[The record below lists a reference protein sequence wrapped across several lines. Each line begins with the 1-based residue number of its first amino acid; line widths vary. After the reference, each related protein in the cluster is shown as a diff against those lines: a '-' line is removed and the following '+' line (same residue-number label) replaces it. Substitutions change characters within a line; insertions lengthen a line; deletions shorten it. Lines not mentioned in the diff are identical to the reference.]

1 LRDLLRDEGALSGLG
16 KAVFLSYASQ
26 DAEAAQ
32 HLCHALRTAGVEVWF
47 DQSELRGGDAWDALI
62 RRQIKGCYLFVPIIS
77 ANTQSREEGYFRR
90 EWKLAVDR
98 TNDMAEDRAFLFP
111 IVIDDTSDS
120 DARVPEKFREV
131 QWTRLPAGA
140 RADAFVERVRRLLSP
155 EATMPTTTSG
165 RSSAPPTSSTSAAS
179 TRPPPQA
186 SRSFMPWIVGV
197 LVILATGYF
206 VAEKLVASKH
216 APSAAEAPATSP
228 SPVAI
233 SDKSIAVLPFTDMSE
248 KKDQE
253 YIADGMAEELLD
265 LLTKIP
271 GLRVIGRTSSFQ
283 FKGKGED
290 LRTIGRTLGA
300 TYVVEGS
307 LRKVGE
313 RLRVTAQ
320 LIGSKDG
327 SHLWS
332 ETYDGR
338 SGDAFKMQD
347 QITSGIVRA
356 LQVTVGADDMQ
367 PRPALNS
374 TEAYDLYLR
383 GRYASDRFDRA
394 GLESAISYFQQALEL
409 EPSFIRAAEWLAMSQ
424 ETACE
429 KGFVPVRECYEAA
442 RASTE
447 RVLNLNPRSG
457 LMLSLRAVIHAIY
470 DWDWAAATEDAK
482 RARALEPRNS
492 LVLVNVSQVYASL
505 GRWDEAAR
513 FLTAS
518 VALDPLFP
526 AAYEW
531 LGYMRERTGRLAEAE
546 AAHRKVL
553 AISPTYA
560 YAHFSLGWT
569 LLAQGKADAALAEM
583 QQETPDGN
591 RDEGLAIVYYA
602 MGRRTASDAA
612 LARYTKDYPN
622 DAVGIAEAHAY
633 RGEADQAFAWLDRA
647 YEQKHNWLYMIKGN
661 PFLKSIEP
669 DPRYKRFLRK
679 MNMVE

>member
-1 LRDLLRDEGALSGLG
+1 MTE
-16 KAVFLSYASQ
+16 VF
-26 DAEAAQ
+26 
-32 HLCHALRTAGVEVWF
+32 
-47 DQSELRGGDAWDALI
+47 
-62 RRQIKGCYLFVPIIS
+62 
-77 ANTQSREEGYFRR
+77 
-90 EWKLAVDR
+90 
-98 TNDMAEDRAFLFP
+98 
-111 IVIDDTSDS
+111 
-120 DARVPEKFREV
+120 
-131 QWTRLPAGA
+131 
-140 RADAFVERVRRLLSP
+140 
-155 EATMPTTTSG
+155 
-165 RSSAPPTSSTSAAS
+165 APPA
-179 TRPPPQA
+179 R
-186 SRSFMPWIVGV
+186 
-197 LVILATGYF
+197 
-206 VAEKLVASKH
+206 
-216 APSAAEAPATSP
+216 
-228 SPVAI
+228 
-233 SDKSIAVLPFTDMSE
+233 SIAVLPFLDLSE
-248 KKDQE
+248 KKDQD

-265 LLTKIP
+265 LLAKIR

-320 LIGSKDG
+320 LIGSTDG

-332 ETYDGR
+332 ETYDER

-347 QITSGIVRA
+347 QIASGIVRA
-356 LQVTVGADDMQ
+356 LQVTVGADDLQ
-367 PRPALNS
+367 PRPALNN

-394 GLESAISYFQQALEL
+394 GLETAISYFQQALEL

-429 KGFVPVRECYEAA
+429 KGFVPVRECYETA
-442 RASTE
+442 RVSTE
-447 RVLNLNPRSG
+447 RVLNLNPNSG
-457 LMLSLRAVIHAIY
+457 LMLSLRALIHAIY

-492 LVLVNVSQVYASL
+492 LVLVNVAQVYAGL

-513 FLTAS
+513 LLTAS

-526 AAYEW
+526 GAYQW
-531 LGYMRERTGRLAEAE
+531 LGYMRERTGRLVEAE

-553 AISPTYA
+553 DISPTYA
-560 YAHFSLGWT
+560 YAHFSVGWT
-569 LLAQGKADAALAEM
+569 LLAQGKAEAALAEM

-602 MGRRTASDAA
+602 MGRRAASDAA

-633 RGEADQAFAWLDRA
+633 RGEADQAFAWLNLA

-661 PFLKSIEP
+661 SFLKSIEP
-669 DPRYKRFLRK
+669 DPRYRRFLRK
-679 MNMVE
+679 MNMLE